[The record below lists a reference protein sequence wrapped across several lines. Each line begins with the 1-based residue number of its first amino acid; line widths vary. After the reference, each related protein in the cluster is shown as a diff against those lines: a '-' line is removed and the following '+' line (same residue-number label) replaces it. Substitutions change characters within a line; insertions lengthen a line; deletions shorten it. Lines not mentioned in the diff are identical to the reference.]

1 MIELTELPTGKK
13 ALLNKRVY
21 RIKKE
26 HDGNTRYKARLVVKV
41 FSQKE
46 GIDYNEIFSPV
57 VKLTTIRIVSSLVIA
72 ENLQLEQ
79 MDVKLHF
86 HVVILRRNYI

>member
-1 MIELTELPTGKK
+1 MTVILG
-13 ALLNKRVY
+13 
-21 RIKKE
+21 I
-26 HDGNTRYKARLVVKV
+26 RLGWLVKV